1 MREAQ
6 LDKVYN
12 GDVKCH
18 RAGPDISGLDTESE
32 PERQISQGESVSTQ
46 RQNKRSRVAESRDI
60 YDGWYL
66 HSETPNY

>member
-18 RAGPDISGLDTESE
+18 RAGPDISELDTESE
-32 PERQISQGESVSTQ
+32 PERQISQGESAAT
-46 RQNKRSRVAESRDI
+46 
-60 YDGWYL
+60 
-66 HSETPNY
+66 H